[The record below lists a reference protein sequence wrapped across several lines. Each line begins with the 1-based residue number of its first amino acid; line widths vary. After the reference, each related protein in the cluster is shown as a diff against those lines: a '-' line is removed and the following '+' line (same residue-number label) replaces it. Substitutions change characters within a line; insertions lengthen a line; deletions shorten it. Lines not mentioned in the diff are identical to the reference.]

1 MYIFIACF
9 INTKNMSKR
18 VIAWLTIILSLVI
31 DQASKIWVK
40 LTMQS
45 GEEFRYIGDWA
56 RIHFVENE
64 GMAFGMSFGGDYGKL
79 MLTVFRIIAVSF
91 LSYVLA
97 QQIKLQK
104 SSKLYIFCLAM
115 ILAGALGNIIDSV
128 FFGQI
133 FSHSEGQVATL
144 FPEGGGYAGWFHGR
158 VVDMFYFPMIKG
170 TWPTWVPFVG
180 GEYFEFFRYIF
191 NVSDACITVGVA
203 LLLIFQHK
211 FFPSEEATKTA

>member
-1 MYIFIACF
+1 
-9 INTKNMSKR
+9 
-18 VIAWLTIILSLVI
+18 
-31 DQASKIWVK
+31 
-40 LTMQS
+40 
-45 GEEFRYIGDWA
+45 
-56 RIHFVENE
+56 
-64 GMAFGMSFGGDYGKL
+64 
-79 MLTVFRIIAVSF
+79 
-91 LSYVLA
+91 
-97 QQIKLQK
+97 K